1 MPPQCCRCNGNGRCK
16 GCVCVRNGKAC
27 TNCTP
32 SHAGRCENRATNAE
46 PEDRD
51 NTTNVNVSIPMNGQP
66 VNPTATEGEIDD
78 GGAAPLPDN
87 QTSGMAAG
95 MSRPDNQTPPIA
107 DTLAD
112 PLPSQNM
119 DPKFTWG
126 TCGGLEMYNAITKIY
141 DEIIHWRQN
150 LFLVPSG
157 NAGSSFVQELARLL
171 QAFADGSSMESVC
184 MKAITILQV
193 LVLQKPSRT
202 SKSRDHTKHLKR
214 RMDIWK
220 AGNLEEILLEGRCI
234 QEHLPKPS
242 KRRDKSKLAK
252 LFQNIVSRGKI
263 NKALRL
269 LSNSSSGILGLDDM
283 IPDQADGSLQRTTR
297 EILIEKHP
305 AGKPAPAINL
315 LQGHQGQANP
325 ILFENLNAEAI
336 RKAAMKTNGAA
347 GLSGLDAYAWRRL
360 CSSFKSA
367 SKDLCTALAA
377 VGRQLCTDNINP
389 DHLSAFVACRLIPF
403 NKCPGVRPIGIGEVP
418 RRIIAKAILGLLK
431 QDILDASGPLQVCA
445 GQESGCEAAI
455 HAMRQTF
462 TDMDSGGA
470 LLIDASNAFN
480 SMNRQAALHN
490 ISIICPS
497 FAQVLCN
504 TYKAPVRCV
513 IQGEGEVSSS
523 EGTTQGDPLAMAMYA
538 LAMKPLIDRL
548 QSHCPTV
555 KQVWYAD
562 DATGVASCNDLRAW
576 WDSLLEHG
584 KGFGYHPNAS
594 KTHLIVK
601 EQCLENAK
609 QQFAGTNVNITV
621 EGKRHL
627 GAAIGARKYTEQY
640 VIDKVRTWT
649 MEVNQ
654 LADIATSQP
663 HAAYAAFVHG
673 LSHRWTFLSRTI
685 PEISNLFQPLE
696 DAIHQ
701 MLIPALTGRP
711 PCSILTRNL
720 LALPVRLGGLGLV
733 NPSTTSDLNFQA
745 SEKLTA
751 PLVAIISSQDQTQGV
766 DDAEISTMKKDLKAS
781 NRQRSEEEANIIY
794 NQLMPQMKRQVDLA
808 KERGASSW
816 LSVLPLSDQGFHL
829 HKGEFRDA
837 LCLRYGWTLPNTPN
851 LCNCGKVFSAD
862 HAMVCHMG
870 GFPTIRHNE
879 IRDITASL
887 LTEVCPN
894 VAIEPCLQP
903 LSGESLRLASANTA
917 DGARLDVRARGFW
930 NVRQDTYF
938 DVRVFHPNAP
948 SNRTRSLSAVYKRH
962 EDEKKRTYSQRVL
975 DIEHGVF
982 TPLVL
987 STTGGMAREAQT
999 FYKRLADMLSRK
1011 RDLPYSSLMGWL
1023 RCKLSFAIL
1032 RSAIMCIRGSRS
1044 SLHHPM
1050 RDATDI
1056 ALACSEGHV
1065 PHLH

>member
-1 MPPQCCRCNGNGRCK
+1 MKLFNG
-16 GCVCVRNGKAC
+16 
-27 TNCTP
+27 
-32 SHAGRCENRATNAE
+32 
-46 PEDRD
+46 D
-51 NTTNVNVSIPMNGQP
+51 
-66 VNPTATEGEIDD
+66 
-78 GGAAPLPDN
+78 
-87 QTSGMAAG
+87 
-95 MSRPDNQTPPIA
+95 
-107 DTLAD
+107 
-112 PLPSQNM
+112 
-119 DPKFTWG
+119 
-126 TCGGLEMYNAITKIY
+126 
-141 DEIIHWRQN
+141 N

-202 SKSRDHTKHLKR
+202 SKSRDQTKHLKR

-242 KRRDKSKLAK
+242 KRRDKSKLAM
-252 LFQNIVSRGKI
+252 LFQNLVSRGEI

-283 IPDQADGSLQRTTR
+283 IPDQADGSPQRTTR

-315 LQGHQGQANP
+315 LQGHPGQANP

-367 SKDLCTALAA
+367 LKDLCTALAA
-377 VGRQLCTDNINP
+377 VGRRLCTDNINP
-389 DHLSAFVACRLIPF
+389 DHLSAFVACRLIPLD
-403 NKCPGVRPIGIGEVP
+403 KCPGVRPIGIGEVP

-462 TDMDSGGA
+462 TDMDTEGA

-480 SMNRQAALHN
+480 SMNRHAALHN

-497 FAQVLCN
+497 LAQVLCN
-504 TYKAPVRCV
+504 TYKAPVRSV

-523 EGTTQGDPLAMAMYA
+523 EGTTQGNPLAMAMYA
-538 LAMKPLIDRL
+538 LAMKPLIARL

-562 DATGVASCNDLRAW
+562 DATGVASCSDLRAW

-640 VIDKVRTWT
+640 
-649 MEVNQ
+649 
-654 LADIATSQP
+654 
-663 HAAYAAFVHG
+663 
-673 LSHRWTFLSRTI
+673 
-685 PEISNLFQPLE
+685 
-696 DAIHQ
+696 
-701 MLIPALTGRP
+701 
-711 PCSILTRNL
+711 
-720 LALPVRLGGLGLV
+720 
-733 NPSTTSDLNFQA
+733 
-745 SEKLTA
+745 
-751 PLVAIISSQDQTQGV
+751 
-766 DDAEISTMKKDLKAS
+766 
-781 NRQRSEEEANIIY
+781 
-794 NQLMPQMKRQVDLA
+794 
-808 KERGASSW
+808 
-816 LSVLPLSDQGFHL
+816 
-829 HKGEFRDA
+829 
-837 LCLRYGWTLPNTPN
+837 
-851 LCNCGKVFSAD
+851 
-862 HAMVCHMG
+862 
-870 GFPTIRHNE
+870 IRH
-879 IRDITASL
+879 
-887 LTEVCPN
+887 
-894 VAIEPCLQP
+894 
-903 LSGESLRLASANTA
+903 
-917 DGARLDVRARGFW
+917 
-930 NVRQDTYF
+930 
-938 DVRVFHPNAP
+938 
-948 SNRTRSLSAVYKRH
+948 
-962 EDEKKRTYSQRVL
+962 
-975 DIEHGVF
+975 
-982 TPLVL
+982 
-987 STTGGMAREAQT
+987 
-999 FYKRLADMLSRK
+999 
-1011 RDLPYSSLMGWL
+1011 
-1023 RCKLSFAIL
+1023 
-1032 RSAIMCIRGSRS
+1032 
-1044 SLHHPM
+1044 
-1050 RDATDI
+1050 
-1056 ALACSEGHV
+1056 
-1065 PHLH
+1065 